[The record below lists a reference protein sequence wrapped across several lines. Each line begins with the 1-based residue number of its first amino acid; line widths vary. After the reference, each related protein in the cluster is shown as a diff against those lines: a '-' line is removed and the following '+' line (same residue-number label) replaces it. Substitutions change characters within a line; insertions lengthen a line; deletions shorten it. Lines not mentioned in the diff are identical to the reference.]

1 MGGGKHLKN
10 VRKTE
15 RGINMAND
23 KTMWMVRAGEGAY
36 LFDEFQSKNIV
47 AIGWNE
53 IGDLSK
59 VSTPEEIKQIV
70 KEKYSYSKLGQLNKS
85 AGQINR
91 FKFDFKKGDDVIT
104 YNPEER
110 IYLVGEILGDYE
122 YNTKLGEHFHIR
134 RVKWSGKVPRDKLST
149 STKNTL
155 GCISTIFELSE
166 EAEEEIIKLLKGKEE
181 VAEDVESKEAEL
193 DTIKEDMI
201 AKAHEFTKD
210 KILDLNWEEMQELVA
225 GVLRGMGYKT
235 TISPKGS
242 DRGRDIQASPDG
254 LGLEQPRII
263 VEVKHRSGQ
272 MGTKEIKSF
281 IAGLRQGDK
290 GLYVS
295 TGGFSKDAKI
305 EAERS
310 NIPVTLIDLDM
321 LVKLIIQHYDNFDM
335 DTKTLIS
342 LIKIYWPV

>member
-1 MGGGKHLKN
+1 
-10 VRKTE
+10 
-15 RGINMAND
+15 MAND
-23 KTMWMVRAGEGAY
+23 KMMWMVRAGEDAY

-70 KEKYSYSKLGQLNKS
+70 KEKCSYSKLGQLNKA

-91 FKFDFKKGDDVIT
+91 FKFDFKKEDNVIT

-122 YNTKLGEHFHIR
+122 YNTKLGEYFHIR
-134 RVKWSGKVPRDKLST
+134 RVKWLGKVSRDKLST

-155 GCISTIFELSE
+155 GCISTIFELGE
-166 EAEEEIIKLLKGKEE
+166 DAEGEITELLKGKEE
-181 VAEDVESKEAEL
+181 ALEDVESKEAEL

-201 AKAHEFTKD
+201 AKAHEFIKD

-235 TISPKGS
+235 TVSPKGS

-254 LGLEQPRII
+254 LGLEEPRII

-272 MGTKEIKSF
+272 MGRKEITSF
-281 IAGLRQGDK
+281 TGGLRQGNK

-295 TGGFSKDAKI
+295 TGGFSKDARY
-305 EAERS
+305 EADRS
-310 NIPVTLIDLDM
+310 TVPVTLIDLDM
-321 LVKLIIQHYDNFDM
+321 LVQLIIQYYDTFDI
-335 DTKTLIS
+335 DTKTLIP
-342 LIKIYWPV
+342 LIKIYWPT